1 MAKKKKINKKKLL
14 KVIIILSILLIFLI
28 LLVLQLLKDRP
39 GDINPKIIP
48 FSAIQ
53 FEEQYIGEIPK
64 ETFYEKLYIISE
76 YLPKLS
82 KDLKK
87 ASNLEKYYKKRK
99 DRLEEN
105 LGIEKLSEFKELA
118 EYLKQHDISE
128 TEYAYC
134 SYERNSLVTN
144 VYYSDMVMKFV
155 YKNKQ
160 ELTFKI
166 KLLNKK
172 AANKPM
178 VKVLVNK

>member
-14 KVIIILSILLIFLI
+14 KVIIILSIFLI
-28 LLVLQLLKDRP
+28 ALIILVLQLLKDRP
-39 GDINPKIIP
+39 GDINPKVIP
-48 FSAIQ
+48 FSAIL
-53 FEEQYIGEIPK
+53 FEEEYIGEIPK

-82 KDLKK
+82 NDIKK
-87 ASNLEKYYKKRK
+87 TSNLDKYYKKKK
-99 DRLEEN
+99 DKLEEN
-105 LGIEKLSEFKELA
+105 LGIEKLSEFKEIA
-118 EYLKQHDISE
+118 NYLKEHDISE

-144 VYYSDMVMKFV
+144 VHYSDLNLKFV

-172 AANKPM
+172 AINKPM